1 MDCPW
6 CGAVMEVGRFHSRG
20 QNFYLP
26 EDRKVTWITKRPF
39 LPRAVSCCRRIIA
52 A

>member
-26 EDRKVTWITKRPF
+26 EDRKVTWITKK
-39 LPRAVSCCRRIIA
+39 AVSAQGGVMLRRIIA